1 MSWDLLRN
9 KRRDV
14 GGMVLNIPVNNQ
26 ENLEFLCNKKRGV
39 IPGFRSE
46 LLENDLMSYLKFHT
60 D

>member
-1 MSWDLLRN
+1 
-9 KRRDV
+9 
-14 GGMVLNIPVNNQ
+14 MVLNIPVNNP